1 MHRSDPFVGRRE
13 EIALIQRA
21 ADRARNGKAQFVMV
35 EGLTGSGK
43 TRLLHQAMESYPE
56 WNERTIL
63 LDESFTAQPG
73 SAIHHLLGADL
84 SASAGLS
91 GFTGTSGHAEVED
104 LLAAGFDA
112 AQTLQRPYLLSVQNL
127 HLVDEASADA
137 LWRALSLFQ
146 NGPVLVVLSTQA
158 SVRPEVQRLIQL
170 AQASPRGTYISL
182 QPLGLRDVSDLLEAY
197 SSLPI
202 SDAVAAR
209 VMEETDG
216 YPGLVEQ
223 VGLWLRRTPVGARSI
238 DQALVHTVKSADYSG
253 MHRDVL
259 TRMNWLQDSDRRAVE
274 LLAAAEGSLSRSQI
288 EAALS
293 TTVDPAAL
301 LSTSLLS
308 WEELTGRYA
317 VGRRSL
323 SRAVLSGTS
332 EVERAGLLRSL
343 AEVLEGEGSV
353 RHLAEAI
360 RLDPSLADGA
370 QVIAELQ
377 AHARHAAKRHDF
389 RDAFDHLMAA
399 VSTDLDDVDSLCLL
413 AGLAVRTDRVTA
425 LQELEP
431 SMRALPPSTC
441 RAGILAL
448 LMLEQSDT
456 EAALFELESHRPEQ
470 DPGLPIYAEA
480 VTEVSGRLLSE
491 SLRSRGA
498 ALAQDVSASLHAVLE
513 RPDGLDLVGYI
524 WDRGYL
530 LGLSA
535 LNTLWIQLSAERPQN
550 IDAMIARASE
560 RLAELRGEPG
570 VERFE
575 TALHCVRGSLLR
587 QRGSMNDAYHDLAR
601 AAAQDDSSSYVMYA
615 RTQLALLLFSSGYW
629 DEAAKMAERAAG
641 AALLRRE
648 DAVSHVAY
656 AVSLVVPAA
665 RGQVEKVRAG
675 LERLSESEH
684 AHGPLAAGTIDWVEA
699 CLAASQNDF
708 RGVAR
713 NLLSMRDD
721 SSAWWAMEPQA
732 MSMLAR
738 ALHLSGWA
746 AMLPAL
752 LRGAESGNAV
762 RDFQQPL
769 TTPYLRGFERWA
781 AGEPEQAMESL
792 LQVLR
797 GYDASETIRP
807 TQPPGE
813 GGGFRIF
820 RAMLGLDIGALV
832 SGYPVELARHRATA
846 LEFAVWSASVLQACG
861 AETHLE
867 RANQLMETLR
877 PRLLNEHP
885 ATRSHAAALLG
896 PKQAPEPQVAEAE
909 RTAKAEPTL
918 GADVEQ
924 ALRHL
929 SRRERQVTLLVSE
942 GSTNREVAEQLV
954 LSVRTVE
961 YHVANA
967 MTKLQVHSRRE
978 IRRLVRPR

>member
-21 ADRARNGKAQFVMV
+21 TDRARSGKAQFVLV

-43 TRLLHQAMESYPE
+43 TRLLHRAMESYPE

-63 LDESFTAQPG
+63 LDESFMAQPG

-84 SASAGLS
+84 ARAPGRS
-91 GFTGTSGHAEVED
+91 GFESGGPSDVED

-112 AQTLQRPYLLSVQNL
+112 APSLQRPYLLSVQNL
-127 HLVDEASADA
+127 HLVDEVSADA

-197 SSLPI
+197 SMLPI

-223 VGLWLRRTPVGARSI
+223 VGLWLRRTPVGSRSI

-274 LLAAAEGSLSRSQI
+274 LLAAADGSLSRGQI

-317 VGRRSL
+317 VSRRSF

-332 EVERAGLLRSL
+332 EVDRAGLLVSL
-343 AEVLEGEGSV
+343 AEVLQGEGSV

-377 AHARHAAKRHDF
+377 THARHAAKRHDF

-399 VSTDLDDVDSLCLL
+399 VSTNLDDVESLCLL
-413 AGLAVRTDRVTA
+413 AGLAVRTDSVTA

-480 VTEVSGRLLSE
+480 VTEVSARLLSE

-498 ALAQDVSASLHAVLE
+498 ALAHDVSAGLQAVLE

-524 WDRGYL
+524 WDRAYL
-530 LGLSA
+530 LGLRA
-535 LNTLWIQLSAERPQN
+535 LNTLWIQLSAEQPQN
-550 IDAMIARASE
+550 FDAMIACVSE
-560 RLAELRGEPG
+560 RLAELRGEPA

-575 TALHCVRGSLLR
+575 AALYSVRGSLLR
-587 QRGSMNDAYHDLAR
+587 QQGSMADAYHDLSL
-601 AAAQDDSSSYVMYA
+601 AAAQEASSSYVMYA

-641 AALLRRE
+641 AALVRRE

-665 RGQVEKVRAG
+665 RGEVEKVRAG
-675 LERLSESEH
+675 LERLHESEH

-721 SSAWWAMEPQA
+721 RTAWWAMEPQA

-752 LRGAESGNAV
+752 LRGAESGNAPL
-762 RDFQQPL
+762 DFQQHL
-769 TTPYLRGFERWA
+769 TTPYLRGFERWS
-781 AGEPEQAMESL
+781 AGAPDEAMESL

-797 GYDASETIRP
+797 GYDSSASIRP

-832 SGYPVELARHRATA
+832 SGYPIELARHRATA
-846 LEFAVWSASVLQACG
+846 LELAVWSASVLQACG
-861 AETHLE
+861 ADTHLE

-877 PRLLNEHP
+877 PRLLNDHP
-885 ATRSHAAALLG
+885 AARSHSAALLG
-896 PKQAPEPQVAEAE
+896 SRHTSKPQVTEAAAAV
-909 RTAKAEPTL
+909 RAEPEL
-918 GADVEQ
+918 GAEVEQ
-924 ALRHL
+924 ALRSL

-967 MTKLQVHSRRE
+967 MTKLQLHSRRE
-978 IRRLVRPR
+978 IRRLVRSL